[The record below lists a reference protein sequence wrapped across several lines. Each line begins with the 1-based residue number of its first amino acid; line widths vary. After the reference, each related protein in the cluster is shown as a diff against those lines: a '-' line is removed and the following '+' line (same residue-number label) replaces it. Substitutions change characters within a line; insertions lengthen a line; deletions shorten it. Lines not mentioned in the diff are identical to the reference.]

1 MDNVDT
7 LELRSAGNVAPGVGE
22 ETGMQKETETMP
34 TIAVIGAGQMG
45 SGIAQ
50 TSAQFGYDVLLV
62 DVDVAI
68 AEKAKSKIAKALE
81 RLVSRERMSAADA
94 EALLSRIAPIG
105 DYAPMT
111 EAAFI
116 IEAATERE
124 EIKLKIIEAAGE
136 VLGPDAIMASNTS
149 SIPITRMGAKS
160 VDPERFIGMHFFNPV
175 PVMGLIEVIPGL
187 ATSKE
192 TLERSRTYAESL
204 GKEVVIAGDDPGFVV
219 NRILVPMLNEA
230 IFVLGSGMGTIED
243 IDKGCRIGLNHP
255 MGPLELA
262 DFVGIDTLFEIIQVL
277 YNTTGDSK
285 YRPAPLLVKY
295 VEAGWLGRKTG
306 RGFYDYSGEKPVPTR

>member
-1 MDNVDT
+1 
-7 LELRSAGNVAPGVGE
+7 LGE
-22 ETGMQKETETMP
+22 KKIMP
-34 TIAVIGAGQMG
+34 TVAVIGAGQMG

-50 TSAQFGYDVLLV
+50 TSAQFGYDVLLA

-68 AEKAKSKIAKALE
+68 AEKAKEKIGGALE
-81 RLVSRERMSAADA
+81 RLVGRGRMDA
-94 EALLSRIAPIG
+94 EDAAGLLSRITPVGGYDA
-105 DYAPMT
+105 MT
-111 EAAFI
+111 EATFI

-124 EIKLKIIEAAGE
+124 EIKLKIIEEAGK
-136 VLGPDAIMASNTS
+136 VLGPNAIMASNTS

-187 ATSKE
+187 ATSKD
-192 TLERSRTYAESL
+192 TLARSRAYAESL

-219 NRILVPMLNEA
+219 NRILVPMINEA

-277 YNTTGDSK
+277 YKTTGDSK

-306 RGFYDYSGEKPVPTR
+306 RGFYDYSGEVPVPTR